1 MRFQTKSCTSVCEQK
16 GRCFRHIM
24 SWFSPYRSTC
34 VLYSK
39 YNCWVSQKQQTSLRI
54 CIQLRG
60 TVEAINTLT
69 HLLVQ
74 IDFSLLKFPA
84 DPFTSWQ
91 SYWSFPLLNE
101 THLWAWTRKET
112 LSRLILQS
120 RRKDKLKNSSL
131 HREYIVPNKCSQVYF
146 ACTWLTVQRHR
157 RQNQDSFWF
166 VRKVVLPLISSSTDV
181 RVSFSIKRNLSQ
193 LEYWKGWEPKHFLTS
208 STRRVIFHF
217 RCWLSLE
224 ICWF

>member
-1 MRFQTKSCTSVCEQK
+1 MSEPDWNSTAWTFVKGQTEKWGYTRQLSKKRTIYGEWHMQQRIESKEMRFQTKSCTSVCEQK

-39 YNCWVSQKQQTSLRI
+39 YNCWVSQKQQTSLGI

-60 TVEAINTLT
+60 TVEAINTLI

-91 SYWSFPLLNE
+91 SYWSFPLTIHEN
-101 THLWAWTRKET
+101 
-112 LSRLILQS
+112 I
-120 RRKDKLKNSSL
+120 SL
-131 HREYIVPNKCSQVYF
+131 
-146 ACTWLTVQRHR
+146 
-157 RQNQDSFWF
+157 
-166 VRKVVLPLISSSTDV
+166 
-181 RVSFSIKRNLSQ
+181 
-193 LEYWKGWEPKHFLTS
+193 
-208 STRRVIFHF
+208 
-217 RCWLSLE
+217 
-224 ICWF
+224 